1 VSDSS
6 IEHAGFT
13 IERRFDAP
21 PAKVFSAWADP
32 AAKARWFSGPD
43 DWEAA
48 PHELDFRIGGHE
60 VSSGG
65 PAGGPAHTFRAM
77 YWDIVTDE
85 RIVYTYELL
94 LDEARVS
101 VSLVT
106 IELTAA
112 GEGTLLT
119 LTEHGAF
126 FDGIEPPSLR
136 AEGTGSLL
144 DALAAELQ
152 T

>member
-1 VSDSS
+1 
-6 IEHAGFT
+6 
-13 IERRFDAP
+13 
-21 PAKVFSAWADP
+21 
-32 AAKARWFSGPD
+32 
-43 DWEAA
+43 
-48 PHELDFRIGGHE
+48 
-60 VSSGG
+60 
-65 PAGGPAHTFRAM
+65 M

-85 RIVYTYELL
+85 RIVYAYELL

-119 LTEHGAF
+119 PTEHGAF

-136 AEGTGSLL
+136 AEGTRALL